1 MLVILCS
8 VLAVVHWASAG
19 ETRVRWES
27 GFFTM
32 SSPVNSPARGVV
44 AAALKIV

>member
-8 VLAVVHWASAG
+8 VLAVVHWVVGS

-27 GFFTM
+27 GFFYDE
-32 SSPVNSPARGVV
+32 
-44 AAALKIV
+44 